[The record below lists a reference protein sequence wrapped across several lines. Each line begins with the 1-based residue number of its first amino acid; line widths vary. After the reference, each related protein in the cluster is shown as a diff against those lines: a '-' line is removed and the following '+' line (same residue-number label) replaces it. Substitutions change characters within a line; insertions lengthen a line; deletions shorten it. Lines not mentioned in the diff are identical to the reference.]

1 MFLLRFLF
9 YFFNF
14 WISDFQLRAH
24 CLIFFLTP
32 PPKRYQFKM
41 MKCISY
47 LAPSSH
53 SHSLPAYSYFHNSF
67 LFLQALPI
75 AY

>member
-9 YFFNF
+9 CFLISGF
-14 WISDFQLRAH
+14 SDFQLRAH

-47 LAPSSH
+47 LAPSH
-53 SHSLPAYSYFHNSF
+53 SHSLPAYSYFHNSL

>member
-9 YFFNF
+9 WFLIFGF
-14 WISDFQLRAH
+14 SDFQLRAH

-32 PPKRYQFKM
+32 PPKRCQFKM
-41 MKCISY
+41 MKYISY
-47 LAPSSH
+47 FAPSSH
-53 SHSLPAYSYFHNSF
+53 SHSLPAYSDFHSSF